1 MPMLLIG
8 EMLLPLWHST
18 NLIVNNNPFAQCFAL
33 LFTMLY
39 RAGADNVF
47 LQNKL
52 FKKCFEIHHATL
64 CETNH
69 GFHAMSLL
77 TLSTFSSLSLALTN
91 ISATS
96 IFLQNTSLVLKR
108 LQYLQ

>member
-1 MPMLLIG
+1 MLCFTLYDVVSGWGLVHFLKPML
-8 EMLLPLWHST
+8 PT
-18 NLIVNNNPFAQCFAL
+18 
-33 LFTMLY
+33 
-39 RAGADNVF
+39 DNVF

-77 TLSTFSSLSLALTN
+77 TLSTFSSFSLVLTN

-96 IFLQNTSLVLKR
+96 IFLKNTSLVLKR

>member
-1 MPMLLIG
+1 MLLIG

-33 LFTMLY
+33 LSTMLY
-39 RAGADNVF
+39 QAGALCIFLKPMLPTDNVF

-77 TLSTFSSLSLALTN
+77 VLTL
-91 ISATS
+91 ISCTK
-96 IFLQNTSLVLKR
+96 TM
-108 LQYLQ
+108 